1 MKKKAMSLWLKTVKN
16 MLPLKEIW
24 KQLRAK
30 LIGHYRYYG
39 ISGNYARIASYH
51 HDTMLCAFKWRN
63 RRSRKKSFT
72 WVRIWRYVERYLVPK
87 PRIYH
92 NPYRLTLT

>member
-1 MKKKAMSLWLKTVKN
+1 MKAMSLWLKTVRN
-16 MLPLKEIW
+16 RLPLKEIW

-51 HDTMLCAFKWRN
+51 HGTMLCAFKWLN
-63 RRSRKKSFT
+63 RRSQKKSFT
-72 WVRIWRYVERYLVPK
+72 WERFTRYMERYPVPK
-87 PRIYH
+87 PRIYY
-92 NPYRLTLT
+92 NPYRLTPT